1 MKKSFNKL
9 EIKVVKSFLK
19 INGRHYSLNPRISE
33 DTSNTNSKT
42 TGKSILAT
50 GTEQPTAER
59 KHQSHQKKRICHS
72 VHTTDIV
79 SKAVTVWYSRHC
91 IQGYA
96 RQMWMRCEFR
106 NNNRKKAVTLQSM
119 LQNEFERHI
128 SSNKNW
134 MKL

>member
-50 GTEQPTAER
+50 GTEQPIAER
-59 KHQSHQKKRICHS
+59 KHQSHQKKRTCHS

-79 SKAVTVWYSRHC
+79 SKAVTV
-91 IQGYA
+91 
-96 RQMWMRCEFR
+96 
-106 NNNRKKAVTLQSM
+106 
-119 LQNEFERHI
+119 
-128 SSNKNW
+128 
-134 MKL
+134 

>member
-59 KHQSHQKKRICHS
+59 KHQSHQKKRTCHS

-79 SKAVTVWYSRHC
+79 SKAVTV
-91 IQGYA
+91 
-96 RQMWMRCEFR
+96 
-106 NNNRKKAVTLQSM
+106 
-119 LQNEFERHI
+119 
-128 SSNKNW
+128 
-134 MKL
+134 